1 MSKLFFNNKAFFKT
15 SAFLLGLS
23 ILLSVFQTG
32 RVSALDD
39 NEQSSALTAAAAVPG
54 TATDNSYQSYSRG
67 NRDRKPGTGNVII
80 KADTFTDSERDITVG
95 PFAGKENVAL
105 IDETSGGMTYSFEV
119 ASDGLYRIGASYYP
133 IAAGSMLDI
142 NLSFKIDGQHPFDEA
157 ESVYLSKIYGNAADI
172 TTDSAGNDLRPK
184 QVEQPDWRT
193 SDFID
198 NSGYNPDPFEL
209 YLAVGKH
216 TLTIEITQESIA
228 LEELTVSAAEP
239 IRDYASVQAEYA
251 AKGYSE
257 ATGEKLDIRAELAD
271 QKSGSSI
278 YPSNMRSNAAIQ
290 PSDPSYL
297 KLNVISANKPGEW
310 MSWKVSVETS
320 GLYRLGFRVLQDR
333 SRGMASTWRL
343 SIDGSVPFSEVNELE
358 FPYAISWYNYIA
370 GGETPYLFYLEAGE
384 EHTITIE
391 CTTGRFAETLGV
403 VREALYDLN
412 MIARRLTM
420 VTGMSPDVYRDYN
433 FKAEI
438 PDLDERFVAVRD
450 TLKAELDRL
459 NTLMNYKG
467 SELVAIEDILRQIGS
482 FIENPRSIP
491 SRLGNFRTNI
501 STLGTWML
509 NMTSQGIVLDS
520 VVLLPKD
527 AKMDNAKAGIF
538 AQLAYDLKAVIGSFL
553 IEYNSISSD
562 QSSAGREISVW
573 VSTGRDQ
580 ANIIRRIVDNN
591 FAPTEKIS
599 VALSLVADSTTL
611 LQATLAGKGPDVA
624 LFVEKTLPVNL
635 AARGALSELSQFP
648 DYKGVAGR
656 FFPSAL
662 IPYTF
667 NQGVYAI
674 PNSQGF
680 NVMFI
685 RNDIF
690 TELQIEVPG
699 TWEEFYRILP
709 IIQRSN
715 MQVGA
720 LADQSIM
727 FETLI
732 LQHGGRF
739 YKEDLSAT
747 DFDSIEV
754 LDAFK
759 MWTGF
764 YKEYSMA
771 LAYDAFSYFRTGIM
785 PLLIADYTQYNQ
797 FVVAAPEIKGLWSIF
812 PIPGTVDS
820 DGVVNRTESAT
831 GTASIL
837 MNSAKDKDAGFKFLD
852 WWTTTETQTEYSRE
866 LESTMGPAARYN
878 SANFET
884 IGNLAWRDAELQ
896 TILEQWKSVS
906 DIPSIPSSYYVARNI
921 QNAFRSVVYKF
932 NNERETLN
940 KYSEIINKEIVRKNK
955 ELGISTG
962 SGD

>member
-1 MSKLFFNNKAFFKT
+1 MNKLFSTSKNLLKA
-15 SAFLLGLS
+15 SVFLLSLS
-23 ILLSVFQTG
+23 ILLSVVRAD
-32 RVSALDD
+32 RVLALDNNAQD
-39 NEQSSALTAAAAVPG
+39 NTVAVNSD
-54 TATDNSYQSYSRG
+54 TDNSYQSYSSRNQG
-67 NRDRKPGTGNVII
+67 QKPGKDEVII
-80 KADTFTDSERDITVG
+80 KAGSFTDIDKKITIG
-95 PFAGKENVAL
+95 KIDGKENVLL
-105 IDETSGGMTYSFEV
+105 IDDKTGELSYSFDIAE
-119 ASDGLYRIGASYYP
+119 DGLYRIGASYYP
-133 IAAGSMLDI
+133 VATGSMLDI
-142 NLSFKIDGQHPFDEA
+142 NLSFKIDGKKPFDEA
-157 ESVYLSKIYGNAADI
+157 ESVYLSKIYVNQTAI
-172 TTDSAGNDLRPK
+172 TMDFSGNDLRPK
-184 QVEQPDWRT
+184 QVEQPEWRFV
-193 SDFID
+193 DFID
-198 NSGYNPDPFEL
+198 NSGYNPDPFEI
-209 YLAVGKH
+209 YLTAGKH
-216 TLTIEITQESIA
+216 TATIEITQGAVA
-228 LEELTVSAAEP
+228 LEELTVGAAGKLQN
-239 IRDYASVQAEYA
+239 YANIQEEYSK
-251 AKGYSE
+251 KGYSE
-257 ATGEKLDIRAELAD
+257 AVGEKLDIRAELAD
-271 QKSGSSI
+271 KKSSSSI
-278 YPSNMRSNAAIQ
+278 YPNNMRANAAVQ
-290 PSDPSYL
+290 PSDPSYM

-310 MSWKVSVETS
+310 MSWNVTVETS
-320 GLYRLGFRVLQDR
+320 GLYRLGFRVLQDKN
-333 SRGMASTWRL
+333 RGMASTWRL
-343 SIDGSVPFSEVNELE
+343 SVDGSVPFSEVNELE
-358 FPYAISWYNYIA
+358 FPYEISWYNYIV
-370 GGETPYLFYLEAGE
+370 GGETPYLFYLEAGKK
-384 EHTITIE
+384 HTITIE
-391 CTTGRFAETLGV
+391 CTTGRFAHTLGV
-403 VREALYDLN
+403 VRTALYDLN
-412 MIARRLTM
+412 TICRRLTM

-438 PDLDERFVAVRD
+438 PDLDERFIAVRD

-467 SELVAIEDILRQIGS
+467 SELVAIEDILRQIDS

-527 AKMDNAKAGIF
+527 VQMEKAKASIWN
-538 AQLAYDLKAVIGSFL
+538 QLLYDLKAVIGSFI
-553 IEYNSISSD
+553 IEYNSISSN
-562 QSSAGREISVW
+562 QTSTTREISVW

-591 FAPTEKIS
+591 FVPAEKIS
-599 VALSLVADSTTL
+599 IALSLVADSTTL
-611 LQATLAGKGPDVA
+611 LQATLANKGPDVA

-635 AARGALSELSQFP
+635 AARGALSELSQFQ
-648 DYKGVAGR
+648 DYKEVASR

-667 NQGVYAI
+667 NKGVYAI

-690 TELQIEVPG
+690 KELQIEVPS
-699 TWEEFYRILP
+699 TWDDFYRILP

-732 LQHGGRF
+732 LQNGGKF

-747 DFDSIEV
+747 DFDSTEV
-754 LDAFK
+754 LDSFK

-771 LAYDAFSYFRTGIM
+771 LTYDAFSYFRTGIM
-785 PLLIADYTQYNQ
+785 PMLIADYTQYNQ

-812 PIPGTVDS
+812 PIPGTA
-820 DGVVNRTESAT
+820 GPEKTINRTESAT

-852 WWTTTETQTEYSRE
+852 WWTTTDTQTEYSRE

-878 SANFET
+878 SANFKT

-906 DIPSIPSSYYVARNI
+906 DIPSIPSSYYVTRNI
-921 QNAFRSVVYKF
+921 QNAFRSVVFKF

-940 KYSEIINKEIVRKNK
+940 KYSEIINKEIIRKNK

-962 SGD
+962 QGD